1 MKNGPRKSKTKTTMT
16 EREILERQ
24 EQTGNRE
31 YLLVLVGS
39 FLHAYGNGAFALSR
53 VTGYRV
59 RRKQR
64 KWGEVL
70 VVGFPADRLD
80 LVRQQ
85 LRDAGGEVEQVDDKT
100 YLFRGLDGTPDQQ
113 MVCEPAPKPEPKP
126 QTQYATTE
134 NLPAACG
141 YGWLAE
147 AVRAYNLSQSTP
159 MDAMLFISTLQ
170 QRLKET
176 DDKERNAACESPA
189 GHGLQE

>member
-1 MKNGPRKSKTKTTMT
+1 M
-16 EREILERQ
+16 
-24 EQTGNRE
+24 
-31 YLLVLVGS
+31 VLVGS

-70 VVGFPADRLD
+70 TCGFPAIHFD

-100 YLFRGLDGTPDQQ
+100 YLFRGPDGTPDPQ